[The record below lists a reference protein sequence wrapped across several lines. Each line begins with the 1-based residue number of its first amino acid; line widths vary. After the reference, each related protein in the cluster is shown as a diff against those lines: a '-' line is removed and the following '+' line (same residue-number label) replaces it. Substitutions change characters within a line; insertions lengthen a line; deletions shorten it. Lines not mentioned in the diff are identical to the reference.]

1 MTTPNITNHGERS
14 IARLPGYQQEAEN
27 WGKLLRAM
35 GSEIQAVEDALD
47 QLENERHLSVAI
59 GQQLDDIGTIL
70 NLEREARSDNDYR
83 FALQGQGAATAGSG
97 EGDRLLDGY
106 LFLTQADSVLYTEY
120 QPATV
125 ELGAFIEEDT
135 FSTSDDTAI
144 TRAMV
149 ATKAAGVGLILIVVV
164 DSTDGLSF
172 LWGDSAD
179 ADANGDIPADADHG
193 WGDSADAD
201 VNGDITPGLGQGGNF
216 GRLLNA

>member
-1 MTTPNITNHGERS
+1 MTTLNITDHGERG

-35 GSEIQAVEDALD
+35 GSEIQAVENALD
-47 QLENERHLSVAI
+47 QLENERHLSVSI

-70 NLEREARSDNDYR
+70 NLEREARSDDDYR
-83 FALQGQGAATAGSG
+83 FALQGQAAATAGSG

-125 ELGAFIEEDT
+125 ELGAFIEEDA